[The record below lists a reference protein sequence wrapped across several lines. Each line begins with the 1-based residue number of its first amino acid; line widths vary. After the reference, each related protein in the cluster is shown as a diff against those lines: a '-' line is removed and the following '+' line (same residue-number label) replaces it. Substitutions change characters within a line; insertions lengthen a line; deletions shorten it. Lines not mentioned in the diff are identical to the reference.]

1 MLRDHPVV
9 VLARHFFAS
18 LFDAGVLSE
27 EGAESLKRVLLGGL
41 SLAIAGGLLLV
52 RIFMAKYGELSAAPP
67 EAYLREVIADHA
79 FLMALPMWI
88 VAAAMALAGSSLFPD
103 ETDFRILMAQPLAR
117 ADVFAA
123 KLAALLTFAG
133 LFVAGTHAGVLP
145 LAALTLLGAAKTGSI
160 VLAALAF
167 VAASVAASV
176 CAAVGVVAVHGLAV
190 LLGSRRRLLAFS
202 GAVRVLLIGGLVL
215 VLPLVTRLP
224 ATADAFAGDAW
235 WLAWT
240 PPAWFA
246 GLERW
251 LLGDAS
257 RGWLAVRAV
266 TATGAA
272 IAIAIGAYV
281 RLYRRFDRVTYQ
293 TPVAARTGD
302 RERPAAAWR
311 RSAPVGGAVR
321 RFVTVTLRRSV
332 LHQGL
337 VVGLLT
343 AAGSLVLNSLLGA
356 DWQASHLDALEADAP
371 VVVLL
376 WAPMTILFLS
386 IPAIRLA
393 LSVPMDLRANWI
405 FRMTEDVEG
414 RAEVADA
421 GVHAVLWWAVAVPL
435 ALLAPL
441 QAWIMG
447 PAVLGVLLVE
457 AAIGWVLVE
466 RQMADWRRVPF
477 TCAYIPGKGFV
488 PQMCVKA
495 FAQYVVFTVLT
506 GVALRASLRTP
517 GIALVLALV
526 LAAIAVVLLR
536 RRTREAK
543 AMPLL
548 FEEQVPSELTPLR
561 LNAD

>member
-1 MLRDHPVV
+1 V

-18 LFDAGVLSE
+18 LFDAGVLSD
-27 EGAESLKRVLLGGL
+27 EGADSLKRVLLGGL

-52 RIFMAKYGELSAAPP
+52 RVFMAKYGALSGGPP

-79 FLMALPMWI
+79 FLMAVSMWI
-88 VAAAMALAGSSLFPD
+88 VAAAMALAGPSLFPD

-117 ADVFAA
+117 AEVFAA
-123 KLAALLTFAG
+123 KLAALLAFGG
-133 LFVAGTHAGVLP
+133 LFVVGSHVGLLP
-145 LAALTLLGAAKTGSI
+145 LAALTLIGAAQTGSFL
-160 VLAALAF
+160 LAALAF
-167 VAASVAASV
+167 VVSSVVASV
-176 CAAVGVVAVHGLAV
+176 CAAVGIVAVHGLAV

-202 GAVRVLLIGGLVL
+202 GAVRVVLIGGLVL

-224 ATADAFAGDAW
+224 ATADAFAGGAW
-235 WLAWT
+235 WVSWT

-251 LLGDAS
+251 LLGEAGRD
-257 RGWLAVRAV
+257 WLAVRAIV
-266 TATGAA
+266 ATGAA
-272 IAIAIGAYV
+272 ITIAVGTYV

-293 TPVAARTGD
+293 AAAATRASSRD
-302 RERPAAAWR
+302 RCYRAWR
-311 RSAPVGGAVR
+311 RAAPVGGAVR
-321 RFVTVTLRRSV
+321 RFVSVTLRRSV

-343 AAGSLVLNSLLGA
+343 AAGSLVLNSLVGA
-356 DWQASHLDALEADAP
+356 NWQDPRVDALKADAP

-376 WAPMTILFLS
+376 WAPMTLLFLS

-405 FRMTEDVEG
+405 FRMTEDVDG

-421 GVHAVLWWAVAVPL
+421 GVRAVFWWAVAIPL
-435 ALLAPL
+435 TLLAPL
-441 QAWIMG
+441 QAWVMG
-447 PAVLGVLLVE
+447 PAVLAVLLVE

-495 FAQYVVFTVLT
+495 FAQYVVFTLVT
-506 GVALRASLRTP
+506 GVALRASLRAP
-517 GIALVLALV
+517 AVAMGLALV
-526 LAAIAVVLLR
+526 LTALAAVLR
-536 RRTREAK
+536 RRRARDAK
-543 AMPLL
+543 ATPLL

-561 LNAD
+561 LNGA

>member
-1 MLRDHPVV
+1 MRDHPVL
-9 VLARHFFAS
+9 VLARHFFGS
-18 LFDAGVLSE
+18 LFDAGVLSD

-52 RIFMAKYGELSAAPP
+52 RIFMAKYGALSGAAP
-67 EAYLREVIADHA
+67 EIYLREVIADHA

-117 ADVFAA
+117 AEVFAA
-123 KLAALLTFAG
+123 KLAALLAFAG
-133 LFVAGTHAGVLP
+133 LFVAGTHVAVLP
-145 LAALTLLGAAKTGSI
+145 LAALTLLGAAKAGSL
-160 VLAALAF
+160 VLSALAF
-167 VAASVAASV
+167 VAASVLGSL

-190 LLGSRRRLLAFS
+190 LLGSRRRLLLFS
-202 GAVRVLLIGGLVL
+202 GLVRVLLIGGLVL
-215 VLPLVTRLP
+215 VLPLATRLP
-224 ATADAFAGDAW
+224 GTADAFASDAW

-251 LLGDAS
+251 LLGDADRS
-257 RGWLAVRAV
+257 WLAARAV
-266 TATGAA
+266 IATGAA
-272 IAIAIGAYV
+272 VAVAVGAYV

-293 TPVAARTGD
+293 AESGAGSPGRD
-302 RERPAAAWR
+302 RPDAAWR
-311 RSAPVGGAVR
+311 RGAPIHGAVG
-321 RFVTVTLRRSV
+321 RFVAVTLRRSV

-343 AAGSLVLNSLLGA
+343 AVGSLILNSLVGA
-356 DWQASHLDALEADAP
+356 DWHDLRIEALKADAP

-376 WAPMTILFLS
+376 WAPMTTLFLS
-386 IPAIRLA
+386 IPALRLA

-405 FRMTEDVEG
+405 FRMTEDVDG

-441 QAWIMG
+441 QAWVMG
-447 PAVLGVLLVE
+447 PAVVGVLVVE

-477 TCAYIPGKGFV
+477 TCAYMPGKGFL

-495 FAQYVVFTVLT
+495 FAQYVVFTLLT
-506 GVALRASLRTP
+506 GLALRTSLRMP
-517 GIALVLALV
+517 AVAAALTVA
-526 LAAIAVVLLR
+526 AGAIAALMR
-536 RRTREAK
+536 RRRIREAK
-543 AMPLL
+543 TTPLL
-548 FEEQVPSELTPLR
+548 FEEQMPSELAPLR
-561 LNAD
+561 LNAE